1 MASSC
6 GVVKLSIATARFSVC
21 FISAIVLVTSLIGGG
36 GFISRHPNCADA
48 IQIASLTATNQNCTN
63 EGQTVVVKIVE
74 EFIPCMTCMCKDGHV
89 QCKKEICPSTGNC
102 YVVLQQNKSAAKC
115 CQVCKGCYYRGVHYQ
130 SGSQWNDPDD
140 PCQTMTCQGG
150 VVTVSRQTCRWNEED
165 AATADGHCQHLLPAR
180 PGECCPRCKGCQWR
194 QARNGRNVTMAEG
207 GPAASPDPLTEPC
220 TQCQCLPGGSM
231 MCTRQTCPVLP
242 CPANK
247 ALLQPGACCPVCQGV
262 RKEVQPAMAAP
273 AVCQIGKKQFEL
285 GAKFRPD
292 PCTNCTC
299 QPNSTTVC
307 LRDNS
312 RRLGGSSSSSSCPNV
327 HPATITVAPPLLASW
342 PSDAVASKSAT
353 TQPSAMAVVASF
365 QRQQEAAAAAA
376 SSSSSSSS
384 ILSTHGKGSQ
394 PQQQQQQQQQQPA
407 MQTPTAL
414 PASRP
419 LTCAYR
425 GVTYQDGAGWSLDP
439 CTQCSCSQGEVRC
452 AVQQCPVYRPK
463 DHHRRK
469 MKSSDS
475 DSSSSPSSSSSS
487 SSGSGNNVQSPLQA
501 ANAGQPCPPG
511 RHPVKEAGQ
520 CCPKCVEDDA
530 VCTVFGDPH
539 YRTFDGRVFNFQGAC
554 KYLLTS
560 DCRNDTFSVR
570 VTNDAR
576 SSRSFSWTKT
586 VTLTIEDLKVTLGQ
600 NMKVKVNHKR
610 VSLPFVSLGVLSV
623 VQEGYSVVV
632 RTNLGVKLLW
642 DGESF
647 LEVTVPPAFKR
658 RLCGLCGNFNGRRRD
673 DLRMRS
679 GQLATSVEQFG
690 ASWKVGGPKSCSST
704 STSTSSSAGSSQQQ
718 RPPPSSSSSSSA
730 DRLSQRRFQQH
741 HPNQLASSSSATASS
756 SSAAVAG
763 KKTITAAAPDEPL
776 CQRQWHIRI
785 RAVRECSVLKAATFA
800 QCHAQVSP
808 VRYFKSCLLD
818 MCECPSGKQCY
829 CEALTAYAREC
840 ARHGVTQIDPKWRE
854 VTSCTGHH
862 HTGGSTRLHPS
873 T

>member
-1 MASSC
+1 
-6 GVVKLSIATARFSVC
+6 
-21 FISAIVLVTSLIGGG
+21 
-36 GFISRHPNCADA
+36 
-48 IQIASLTATNQNCTN
+48 
-63 EGQTVVVKIVE
+63 
-74 EFIPCMTCMCKDGHV
+74 
-89 QCKKEICPSTGNC
+89 
-102 YVVLQQNKSAAKC
+102 
-115 CQVCKGCYYRGVHYQ
+115 
-130 SGSQWNDPDD
+130 
-140 PCQTMTCQGG
+140 MTCQGG
-150 VVTVSRQTCRWNEED
+150 VVTLSRQTCRWNWP
-165 AATADGHCQHLLPAR
+165 ADGRQTASSGSEPTSSSQDGTCHHLLPPR
-180 PGECCPRCKGCQWR
+180 TGECCPRCKTCKWNGGGG
-194 QARNGRNVTMAEG
+194 GRNVTADHQG
-207 GPAASPDPLTEPC
+207 GPVSPDPQKEPC
-220 TQCQCLPGGSM
+220 TQCQCLPNGQGM
-231 MCTRQTCPVLP
+231 TCTRQTCPVLP

-262 RKEVQPAMAAP
+262 RKEIVPSPPSAISSSN
-273 AVCQIGKKQFEL
+273 CHIGKKTFEL

-299 QPNSTTVC
+299 QANSTTVC
-307 LRDNS
+307 
-312 RRLGGSSSSSSCPNV
+312 
-327 HPATITVAPPLLASW
+327 
-342 PSDAVASKSAT
+342 
-353 TQPSAMAVVASF
+353 
-365 QRQQEAAAAAA
+365 RQQEA
-376 SSSSSSSS
+376 SSSS
-384 ILSTHGKGSQ
+384 IPAGGAGAGKSIGAAALAA
-394 PQQQQQQQQQQPA
+394 A
-407 MQTPTAL
+407 MAPTAL

-439 CTQCSCSQGEVRC
+439 CTQCSCAQGEVRC
-452 AVQQCPVYRPK
+452 AVQQCPPTLPTLQGGG
-463 DHHRRK
+463 
-469 MKSSDS
+469 SS
-475 DSSSSPSSSSSS
+475 
-487 SSGSGNNVQSPLQA
+487 
-501 ANAGQPCPPG
+501 QPCPPG
-511 RHPVKEAGQ
+511 RHPVKEPGQ

-679 GQLATSVEQFG
+679 GQLAQTVEQFG
-690 ASWKVGGPKSCSST
+690 ASWKVGGPKSCSSAT
-704 STSTSSSAGSSQQQ
+704 SISTPAE
-718 RPPPSSSSSSSA
+718 
-730 DRLSQRRFQQH
+730 
-741 HPNQLASSSSATASS
+741 
-756 SSAAVAG
+756 
-763 KKTITAAAPDEPL
+763 EPL

-800 QCHAQVSP
+800 QCHPQVSP
-808 VRYFKSCLLD
+808 VRFFKSCLLD

-829 CEALTAYAREC
+829 CEALTAYAHEC

-854 VTSCTGHH
+854 VTACTGHH
-862 HTGGSTRLHPS
+862 HHSSSPSSSTTSAVTQL
-873 T
+873 

>member
-1 MASSC
+1 
-6 GVVKLSIATARFSVC
+6 
-21 FISAIVLVTSLIGGG
+21 
-36 GFISRHPNCADA
+36 
-48 IQIASLTATNQNCTN
+48 
-63 EGQTVVVKIVE
+63 
-74 EFIPCMTCMCKDGHV
+74 MTCMCKIAIETKRRTSPMPTNKVGMGHWTRLPCAQSDEITDRPFSNELDLDGHV

-262 RKEVQPAMAAP
+262 RKEVQPAVAAP

-365 QRQQEAAAAAA
+365 QRQQEAAAAA

-394 PQQQQQQQQQQPA
+394 PQQQQQQQPA

-425 GVTYQDGAGWSLDP
+425 GVTYQKEKKMLKQTTWALVVCRPSFFRSDYTTKNGGGGGGVSPSKQMLSLVAAFLITR
-439 CTQCSCSQGEVRC
+439 CLLEIVC
-452 AVQQCPVYRPK
+452 AVTWC
-463 DHHRRK
+463 
-469 MKSSDS
+469 
-475 DSSSSPSSSSSS
+475 
-487 SSGSGNNVQSPLQA
+487 
-501 ANAGQPCPPG
+501 
-511 RHPVKEAGQ
+511 
-520 CCPKCVEDDA
+520 
-530 VCTVFGDPH
+530 
-539 YRTFDGRVFNFQGAC
+539 
-554 KYLLTS
+554 
-560 DCRNDTFSVR
+560 
-570 VTNDAR
+570 AR
-576 SSRSFSWTKT
+576 IR
-586 VTLTIEDLKVTLGQ
+586 
-600 NMKVKVNHKR
+600 
-610 VSLPFVSLGVLSV
+610 
-623 VQEGYSVVV
+623 
-632 RTNLGVKLLW
+632 
-642 DGESF
+642 
-647 LEVTVPPAFKR
+647 
-658 RLCGLCGNFNGRRRD
+658 
-673 DLRMRS
+673 
-679 GQLATSVEQFG
+679 
-690 ASWKVGGPKSCSST
+690 
-704 STSTSSSAGSSQQQ
+704 QQQ
-718 RPPPSSSSSSSA
+718 
-730 DRLSQRRFQQH
+730 QQEQQTER
-741 HPNQLASSSSATASS
+741 NTR
-756 SSAAVAG
+756 
-763 KKTITAAAPDEPL
+763 KTT
-776 CQRQWHIRI
+776 
-785 RAVRECSVLKAATFA
+785 CS
-800 QCHAQVSP
+800 
-808 VRYFKSCLLD
+808 
-818 MCECPSGKQCY
+818 G
-829 CEALTAYAREC
+829 EAR
-840 ARHGVTQIDPKWRE
+840 
-854 VTSCTGHH
+854 
-862 HTGGSTRLHPS
+862 
-873 T
+873 

>member
-6 GVVKLSIATARFSVC
+6 SVVQLSIASARFSVC
-21 FISAIVLVTSLIGGG
+21 FVSAIVLVTSLIGGRGG

-115 CQVCKGCYYRGVHYQ
+115 CQVCKGCYYRGVHHQ

-150 VVTVSRQTCRWNEED
+150 VVTVSRQTCRWND
-165 AATADGHCQHLLPAR
+165 ATADGHCEELLPAR
-180 PGECCPRCKGCQWR
+180 PGECCPRCKTCQWKD
-194 QARNGRNVTMAEG
+194 ALNGRNVTMVEG
-207 GPAASPDPLTEPC
+207 RPAASPDPQTEPC
-220 TQCQCLPGGSM
+220 TQCQCLAGGSM

-262 RKEVQPAMAAP
+262 RKEVQPAVASAP
-273 AVCQIGKKQFEL
+273 SVCQIGKKQFEL

-312 RRLGGSSSSSSCPNV
+312 RRLGGGGDGGSSCPNV
-327 HPATITVAPPLLASW
+327 HPATITVAPPLLAS
-342 PSDAVASKSAT
+342 PLDAMASKSAA
-353 TQPSAMAVVASF
+353 TQPSAMAVVALF
-365 QRQQEAAAAAA
+365 QRQQEAAV

-384 ILSTHGKGSQ
+384 SSLLSTHGRVSQ
-394 PQQQQQQQQQQPA
+394 PQQQQA
-407 MQTPTAL
+407 VMQTPTAL

-469 MKSSDS
+469 MKKSGDA
-475 DSSSSPSSSSSS
+475 DTSSSSSL
-487 SSGSGNNVQSPLQA
+487 SGGGNHVQSPLQA
-501 ANAGQPCPPG
+501 NGGQPCPPG
-511 RHPVKEAGQ
+511 RHPVKEPGQ

-560 DCRNDTFSVR
+560 DCRNDSFSVR

-690 ASWKVGGPKSCSST
+690 ASWKVGGPKSCSS
-704 STSTSSSAGSSQQQ
+704 SQPSSSAASQPV
-718 RPPPSSSSSSSA
+718 RPPPSSSATLLA
-730 DRLSQRRFQQH
+730 DRSSQRRSQQQQ
-741 HPNQLASSSSATASS
+741 HPNQLATSSSSSSAM
-756 SSAAVAG
+756 AG
-763 KKTITAAAPDEPL
+763 KKTATTAAAAAAGTDEPL

-800 QCHAQVSP
+800 QCHPQVSP